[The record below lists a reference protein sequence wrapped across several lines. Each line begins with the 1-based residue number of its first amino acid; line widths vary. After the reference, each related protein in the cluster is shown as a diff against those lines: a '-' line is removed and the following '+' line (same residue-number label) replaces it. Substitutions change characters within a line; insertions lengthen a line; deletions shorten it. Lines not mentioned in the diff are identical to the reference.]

1 MPASLLTATAPHLK
15 GWPMSNAQDYRAK
28 EAEYTRLAREATFIS
43 DIRKYHRQAEHFCA
57 LAESEEFVAANRD
70 RLMPSRAPAD
80 ERLGSGFAKA
90 MIRYWALMLSRA
102 PSVAMMEGT
111 PHSGSDRK

>member
-43 DIRKYHRQAEHFCA
+43 DIRKYIGRQNISA
-57 LAESEEFVAANRD
+57 LS
-70 RLMPSRAPAD
+70 P
-80 ERLGSGFAKA
+80 KA
-90 MIRYWALMLSRA
+90 RS
-102 PSVAMMEGT
+102 S
-111 PHSGSDRK
+111 